1 MGIIIGGNTLSG
13 TNFNSL
19 GETPS
24 TPNMVTD
31 GLVFHLD
38 AGNNSSFINSSN
50 YYDCGYGCQYYSSN
64 PGCTNCNTQW
74 KDMSGF
80 GNDANMSSS
89 SMINYSNFGG
99 AMNFN
104 GSNLGTI
111 PYSSTSMN
119 FSAAQTICMWFRPG
133 SGSTGARRNLY
144 DQAYG
149 GSGTLTHEPGTEINY
164 YFGTNGG
171 NSDPYVGIGSGFG
184 VNTNE
189 LAFITVT
196 RSQSQNICRWYKNAV
211 KFTDTTAGGYASVT
225 NSTNPIRIGLGYT
238 GSYYLGDI
246 YVVSVYNKFFTDAEV
261 LQNFNNGRQR
271 FGI

>member
-80 GNDANMSSS
+80 GNDGTLVNGTS
-89 SMINYSNFGG
+89 IVYDSNSGG
-99 AMNFN
+99 
-104 GSNLGTI
+104 G
-111 PYSSTSMN
+111 SMN
-119 FSAAQTICMWFRPG
+119 FDGVNDRVQCENSISLNITASITMESWIRPTAYKTTGGGGGMIITKLSYYMELAGTGVIRVYFYDLNSQGYHNGTINIPLNSWSHVVGIRDQTNNSIKMYVNGVLDREITSITGNIRSNTTPVTIG
-133 SGSTGARRNLY
+133 SYSGSSY
-144 DQAYG
+144 
-149 GSGTLTHEPGTEINY
+149 E
-164 YFGTNGG
+164 
-171 NSDPYVGIGSGFG
+171 
-184 VNTNE
+184 
-189 LAFITVT
+189 
-196 RSQSQNICRWYKNAV
+196 
-211 KFTDTTAGGYASVT
+211 
-225 NSTNPIRIGLGYT
+225 YT
-238 GSYYLGDI
+238 GRISNVKI
-246 YVVSVYNKFFTDAEV
+246 YNRSLSSQEV